1 MEKDTRTPAVVHLH
15 GPWRLV
21 SPTIP
26 ETPWELG
33 LLQYIEICVSAMPG
47 ERVGTQCA
55 CKHLACMY
63 SSHVCY
69 QLVPLVLAWVL
80 LAQVKMCMSSDTL
93 PRPGGLIGGHVC
105 VLL

>member
-1 MEKDTRTPAVVHLH
+1 MPSSTYGEDTRIPVALHLH

-33 LLQYIEICVSAMPG
+33 LLQYTENLCVYNAW
-47 ERVGTQCA
+47 EHVGTQCA
-55 CKHLACMY
+55 CKHLVCMY

-69 QLVPLVLAWVL
+69 QLVPLEPAMCDAGPGKNVHVL
-80 LAQVKMCMSSDTL
+80 
-93 PRPGGLIGGHVC
+93 GHYS
-105 VLL
+105 